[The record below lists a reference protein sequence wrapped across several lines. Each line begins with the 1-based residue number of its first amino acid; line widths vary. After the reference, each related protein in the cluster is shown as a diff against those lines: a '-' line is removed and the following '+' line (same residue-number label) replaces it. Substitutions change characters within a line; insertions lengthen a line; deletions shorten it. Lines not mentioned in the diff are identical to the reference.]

1 MHYTEYNDI
10 IEVTAHIRKDKMV
23 TDKIKQAM
31 ERYPDLNDIVELAAH
46 YDEGTPLHRICAY
59 VANLTADI
67 IDAVPEQTDGTFD
80 E

>member
-1 MHYTEYNDI
+1 
-10 IEVTAHIRKDKMV
+10 MV

-31 ERYPDLNDIVELAAH
+31 ERYPDLSDIIEIAAH
-46 YDEGTPLHRICAY
+46 YDDTHPIHRICAY

-67 IDAVPEQTDGTFD
+67 IDAVPESIDGTSD